1 MQPRTRTLLVG
12 AGVSVVLFLA
22 MGLLTANADP
32 WQAGAAPPHGNATAG
47 NATAT
52 DANDLGGLTD
62 SLFGPDV
69 IAFEVLGILL
79 TAAMIGALVIAR
91 PLDATEDKDRY
102 SHPTDAQVAETDR
115 ISDPKHAAMGTER
128 AE

>member
-12 AGVSVVLFLA
+12 AGVSLVLFLA
-22 MGLLTANADP
+22 MGLITLNADP
-32 WQAGAAPPHGNATAG
+32 WQARSDGASTDGQPAG

-52 DANDLGGLTD
+52 DANELSGLTD

-69 IAFEVLGILL
+69 IAFEVLGVLL

-91 PLDATEDKDRY
+91 PLDAVEDKDRY
-102 SHPTDAQVAETDR
+102 SHPTEAQREETDR
-115 ISDPKHAAMGTER
+115 VSDVKSAHLEGSP
-128 AE
+128 